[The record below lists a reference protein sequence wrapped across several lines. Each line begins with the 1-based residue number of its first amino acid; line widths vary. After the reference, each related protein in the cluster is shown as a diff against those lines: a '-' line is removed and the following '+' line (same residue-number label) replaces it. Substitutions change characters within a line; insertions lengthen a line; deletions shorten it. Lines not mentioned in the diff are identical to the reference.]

1 MAKGINLT
9 FNGSSFLMG
18 ITKVDRKKIYGYT
31 VIDVKDDI
39 GSKCGLA
46 SISDDGKYILSKGC
60 VGYTTLNEQNEY
72 IASNK
77 VSMVDQEGNPLDK
90 ISSSFDLEEIKLEKT
105 TLEEYLK
112 LHVKAVYQLNA
123 DNEEVDVP
131 SLLTL
136 LKMERVLKFHFNYRT
151 DYDQDDAFLLESNGS
166 VFMVIGTVSPF
177 EFIGL
182 EKVIEEEVN
191 IEDDED
197 DFDFGML

>member
-1 MAKGINLT
+1 
-9 FNGSSFLMG
+9 MG